1 MQQFSI
7 RDVENLSGIRAH
19 TLRMWEQRHGLRMCK
34 RKESQHRYYD
44 NDDLKYIL
52 RIAYLYH
59 NGYRISRIA
68 ALSGSEISSL
78 ASKRFNNDEY
88 EVLVNRL
95 IEAVLDYDD
104 ECIERTLHE
113 ASENMGMER
122 CIEKLIHPFLD
133 KIGLLW
139 ITGHVLPAQE
149 HICSNIIMQLIVT
162 CIEKL
167 PPVRGRRSK
176 VLLFT
181 PENEMHEIP
190 ILIVQYLL
198 KKKGVQT
205 ILLGKNVSG
214 ETLALACRQLQP
226 THLYLHLIT
235 NFTRFSAVEY
245 LHTLSKNHPALHI
258 FASGPS
264 FRGSAKLPA
273 RVQLLRS
280 FDDVLRMAADAATIF
295 AE

>member
-34 RKESQHRYYD
+34 RKESLHRYYD

-68 ALSGSEISSL
+68 ALSEQEITRL
-78 ASKRFNNDEY
+78 ASRRFGNDEY
-88 EVLVNRL
+88 EVIVNQL
-95 IEAVLDYDD
+95 IEAILDYDHETID
-104 ECIERTLHE
+104 RVLHTS
-113 ASENMGMER
+113 ADAMGMER

-149 HICSNIIMQLIVT
+149 HICSNIILQLIVACT
-162 CIEKL
+162 QQL
-167 PPVRGRRSK
+167 PPVTGRRKK

-198 KKKGVQT
+198 KKRGVQT
-205 ILLGKNVSG
+205 SLLGKNVSE
-214 ETLALACRQLQP
+214 ETLALCCRQLQP
-226 THLYLHLIT
+226 THLYVHLIT
-235 NFTRFSAVEY
+235 NFTRFSAIEY
-245 LHTLSKNHPALHI
+245 LQKLANTYPQLHI

-264 FRGSAKLPA
+264 FKSNGKLPA
-273 RVQLLRS
+273 QVQLLRS
-280 FDDVLRMAADAATIF
+280 FDEVLQLAANARSIF
-295 AE
+295 VE

>member
-44 NDDLKYIL
+44 NEDLKYIL

-68 ALSGSEISSL
+68 ALPEPEMNRL
-78 ASKRFNNDEY
+78 ASRRFGNDEY
-88 EVLVNRL
+88 ALIIHQLV
-95 IEAVLDYDD
+95 EAILDYDN
-104 ECIERTLHE
+104 ETVERVLHTS
-113 ASENMGMER
+113 ADALGMER
-122 CIEKLIHPFLD
+122 CIEKIIHPFLD

-149 HICSNIIMQLIVT
+149 HICSNIILQLIVS
-162 CIEKL
+162 CIQQL
-167 PPVRGRRSK
+167 PLVTGRSKK

-198 KKKGVQT
+198 KKRGVQT
-205 ILLGKNVSG
+205 IFLGKNVSG
-214 ETLALACRQLQP
+214 ETLALCCRELQP
-226 THLYLHLIT
+226 THLYVHLIT
-235 NFTRFSAVEY
+235 NFTRFSAMEY
-245 LHTLSKNHPALHI
+245 LQKLAKAYPQLQL

-264 FRGSAKLPA
+264 FRSTGKLPA
-273 RVQLLRS
+273 QVQMLRS
-280 FDDVLRMAADAATIF
+280 FEDVLELAANAGAIF